1 MGTLSEPAAASAPL
15 VPLWRAPLAWLHRQ
29 RLSRGF
35 WVYFVAALCFD
46 AGFAVYFF
54 LFNLYLL
61 DVHYFER
68 AIGLIGGA
76 MTLGSVAGTLPAGA
90 LARRFGLRPLL
101 VAAFTAAPALGALRA
116 VWIWEP
122 AQIALAFLAGV
133 AMCGWTVSYLPTIAG
148 LTTIENR
155 PSAFSLVYAA
165 SIACSCLGAVVCG
178 DLPQWLHRAGVDL
191 QPAAIKRSILLGS
204 CAIAV
209 AGLGAVLR
217 LPRAPLAALPAE
229 EAGVSIPSL
238 RLARVRLSPV
248 LLRVLPVLM
257 LWSVVLAAFTPFANV
272 YLAHDLHLSLE
283 KVGLLFA
290 ISQSLQ
296 LCAIM
301 INPVLFGAFGMVNGI
316 AITELATAAAMGAM
330 ALTPN
335 LRISMGLY
343 LAFSALQW
351 MSAPGLYN
359 LLMDRTPE
367 SERSTA
373 AAITMFLT
381 SLVSSG
387 ATAGV
392 GFLFA
397 RAGYPRVLLG
407 IAVLAAGAA
416 VLCRVELRSEGRRGR
431 GITAR

>member
-1 MGTLSEPAAASAPL
+1 MGALLDPFEASAQAA
-15 VPLWRAPLAWLHRQ
+15 PLWRNPRAWLHRQ
-29 RLSRGF
+29 RLSRGY
-35 WVYFVAALCFD
+35 WVYFAAAFCFD

-61 DVHYFER
+61 DVHFYER

-90 LARRFGLRPLL
+90 LARRYGLRPLL
-101 VAAFTAAPALGALRA
+101 VVAFVAAPVLCALRA

-122 AQIALAFLAGV
+122 AQLGLAFLAGV
-133 AMCGWTVSYLPTIAG
+133 AMSGWTVSYLPTVAG
-148 LTTIENR
+148 LTTLENR

-165 SIACSCLGAVVCG
+165 SIGCSCLGALVCG
-178 DLPQWLHRAGVDL
+178 DLPQWLHRVGLDL
-191 QPAAIKRSILLGS
+191 QPAAVKRVILLAS
-204 CAIAV
+204 CAIVA
-209 AGLGAVLR
+209 AGLPAVLR
-217 LPRAPLAALPAE
+217 LPRARLAAVKVAE
-229 EAGVSIPSL
+229 AEPSL
-238 RLARVRLSPV
+238 PGFRLARMRLSPI

-272 YLAHDLHLSLE
+272 YLAHNLHLPLE
-283 KVGLLFA
+283 RVGLLFA
-290 ISQSLQ
+290 VSQGLQ
-296 LCAIM
+296 LCAILV
-301 INPVLFGAFGMVNGI
+301 NPPLFGAVGMVTGI
-316 AITELATAAAMGAM
+316 AITELATAAALGAM

-335 LRISMGLY
+335 LRLSVGLY

-381 SLVSSG
+381 ALVSSG
-387 ATAGV
+387 ATAAAGA
-392 GFLFA
+392 LFA
-397 RAGYPRVLLG
+397 WAGYPRVLLG
-407 IAVLAAGAA
+407 IAVLAACVA
-416 VLCRVELRSEGRRGR
+416 VLCRVLLRSERRVAAQ
-431 GITAR
+431 TVL

>member
-1 MGTLSEPAAASAPL
+1 MGTLSEPVATSAQPA
-15 VPLWRAPLAWLHRQ
+15 PLWRAPRAWLERR

-35 WVYFVAALCFD
+35 WIYFVAAFCFD
-46 AGFAVYFF
+46 AGFAVYYF

-61 DVHYFER
+61 DLHFYEK

-76 MTLGSVAGTLPAGA
+76 LTLGSVAGTLPAGA

-101 VAAFTAAPALGALRA
+101 VAAFVAAPALCALRA

-122 AQIALAFLAGV
+122 AQLALAFLSGV
-133 AMCGWTVSYLPTIAG
+133 AMCGWSVSYLPTVAG
-148 LTTIENR
+148 LTTLENR

-165 SIACSCLGAVVCG
+165 SIACGCLGALICG
-178 DLPQWLHRAGVDL
+178 GLPQWLHRAGMDL
-191 QPAAIKRSILLGS
+191 QPAAIERVILLGA
-204 CAIAV
+204 CAIAA
-209 AGLGAVLR
+209 AGLPAVLR
-217 LPRAPLAALPAE
+217 LPRAPLATVPAE
-229 EAGVSIPSL
+229 AADASIPGL
-238 RLARVRLSPV
+238 RLANVRISPV

-283 KVGLLFA
+283 KVGLIFA
-290 ISQSLQ
+290 ISQALQ
-296 LCAIM
+296 LCAVLV
-301 INPVLFGAFGMVNGI
+301 NPALFGAVGMVRGI
-316 AITELATAAAMGAM
+316 AITELATAVAVGAM
-330 ALTPN
+330 AMTPN
-335 LRISMGLY
+335 LRLSVSLY

-367 SERSTA
+367 SERSSA

-387 ATAGV
+387 ATAGA
-392 GFLFA
+392 GMLFA
-397 RAGYPRVLLG
+397 WAGYPRVLVG
-407 IAVLAAGAA
+407 VAVLAAGVAA
-416 VLCRVELRSEGRRGR
+416 LCRVLLGSDRR
-431 GITAR
+431 AQ

>member
-1 MGTLSEPAAASAPL
+1 MAILSEPVPSSAPS
-15 VPLWRAPLAWLHRQ
+15 VPLWRDPLAWLHRQ
-29 RLSRGF
+29 RLGRGF
-35 WVYFVAALCFD
+35 WIYFVAAFCFD
-46 AGFAVYFF
+46 AGFSVYYF

-68 AIGLIGGA
+68 AIGLFGGA
-76 MTLGSVAGTLPAGA
+76 TTLGSVVGTLPAGV
-90 LARRFGLRPLL
+90 LARRIGLRPLL
-101 VAAFTAAPALGALRA
+101 VVAFVAAPALCAVRA

-122 AQIALAFLAGV
+122 AQIALAFLSGV
-133 AMCGWTVSYLPTIAG
+133 AMCGWTVSYLPTVAG
-148 LTTIENR
+148 LTTLENR

-165 SIACSCLGAVVCG
+165 SIGCSCLGAVICG
-178 DLPQWLHRAGVDL
+178 DLPQWLHRAGMDF
-191 QPAAIKRSILLGS
+191 QPAAIKRMILLGS
-204 CAIAV
+204 CAIAA
-209 AGLGAVLR
+209 AGLPAVLR
-217 LPRAPLAALPAE
+217 LPRAPLAAVPAE
-229 EAGVSIPSL
+229 EADASIPGL
-238 RLARVRLSPV
+238 RLAKIRLSPV

-290 ISQSLQ
+290 VSQGLQ
-296 LCAIM
+296 LCAILA
-301 INPVLFGAFGMVNGI
+301 NPPLFGAVGMVNGI
-316 AITELATAAAMGAM
+316 AITELATAVAMGAM

-335 LRISMGLY
+335 VGLSMGLY

-373 AAITMFLT
+373 AAITMFST

-387 ATAGV
+387 ATASAGM
-392 GFLFA
+392 LFA
-397 RAGYPRVLLG
+397 WAGYPRVLVG
-407 IAVLAAGAA
+407 IAVLAACVAA
-416 VLCRVELRSEGRRGR
+416 LCCVVLKSKPCGP
-431 GITAR
+431 TAK

>member
-1 MGTLSEPAAASAPL
+1 MAALPQPIAAAATEA
-15 VPLWRAPLAWLHRQ
+15 PLWRAPLAWLHRQ
-29 RLSRGF
+29 RLSRAF
-35 WVYFVAALCFD
+35 WTYFVAAFCFD

-61 DVHYFER
+61 DLHFYEKT
-68 AIGLIGGA
+68 IGLIGGA
-76 MTLGSVAGTLPAGA
+76 MTLGSVAGTLPAGVA
-90 LARRFGLRPLL
+90 ARRFGLRPLL
-101 VAAFTAAPALGALRA
+101 VIAFVAAPAAGALRA
-116 VWIWEP
+116 LWIWEP

-133 AMCGWTVSYLPTIAG
+133 AMSGWTVSYLPAVAG
-148 LTTIENR
+148 MTTRENR

-178 DLPQWLHRAGVDL
+178 DLPLWLHRAGIDW
-191 QPAAIKRSILLGS
+191 QPAAIKRDILLGS
-204 CAIAV
+204 CVIAA
-209 AGLGAVLR
+209 AGLAAVLR
-217 LPRAPLAALPAE
+217 LPRNPPMPVPAH
-229 EAGVSIPSL
+229 EADASIPGL
-238 RLARVRLSPV
+238 RLAKIRLSPA

-272 YLAHDLHLSLE
+272 YLAHNLHLSLE
-283 KVGLLFA
+283 RVGLLFA
-290 ISQSLQ
+290 VSQGLQ
-296 LCAIM
+296 LCAILV
-301 INPVLFGAFGMVNGI
+301 NPPLFGAVGMVNGI
-316 AITELATAAAMGAM
+316 AVTELATALAMGAM
-330 ALTPN
+330 ALTPS
-335 LRISMGLY
+335 LRLSVGLY
-343 LAFSALQW
+343 LAFSVLQW

-387 ATAGV
+387 ATAGA

-407 IAVLAAGAA
+407 IAVLAAVVAA
-416 VLCRVELRSEGRRGR
+416 LCRILLGSERRSRP
-431 GITAR
+431 

>member
-1 MGTLSEPAAASAPL
+1 MDTLLEPAAETARPL
-15 VPLWRAPLAWLHRQ
+15 AWWRGPLAWLQRQ

-35 WVYFVAALCFD
+35 WVYFVAAFCFD

-61 DVHYFER
+61 DIHFFER
-68 AIGLIGGA
+68 SIGLIGGA

-90 LARRFGLRPLL
+90 VARRFGLRPLL
-101 VAAFTAAPALGALRA
+101 VVAFIAAPALGVLRTLC
-116 VWIWEP
+116 VGEP

-133 AMCGWTVSYLPTIAG
+133 AMCGWTVSYLPAIAD
-148 LTTIENR
+148 LTTVENR
-155 PSAFSLVYAA
+155 PSAFNLVYAA

-191 QPAAIKRSILLGS
+191 QSAAIKQMILLGS
-204 CAIAV
+204 CAIAA
-209 AGLGAVLR
+209 AGLAAMLR
-217 LPRAPLAALPAE
+217 LPRAQLAAVPAD
-229 EAGVSIPSL
+229 EADASIPGL
-238 RLARVRLSPV
+238 RLAKIRLSPV

-257 LWSVVLAAFTPFANV
+257 VWSVVLAAFTPFANV
-272 YLAHDLHLSLE
+272 YLAHNLHFSLE
-283 KVGLLFA
+283 KVGLIFA
-290 ISQSLQ
+290 VSQGLQ
-296 LCAIM
+296 LCTVM
-301 INPVLFGAFGMVNGI
+301 SNPVLFNAFGMVRGI
-316 AITELATAAAMGAM
+316 AFTELATASAMGAM

-335 LRISMGLY
+335 LPLSVGLY
-343 LAFSALQW
+343 LTCSALQW

-359 LLMDRTPE
+359 LLMDHTPE

-387 ATAGV
+387 ATAAA

-397 RAGYPRVLLG
+397 RAGYPRVPFG
-407 IAVLAAGAA
+407 VAVLAAGVAA
-416 VLCRVELRSEGRRGR
+416 LCRVFPGSERRR
-431 GITAR
+431 ATTAQ

>member
-1 MGTLSEPAAASAPL
+1 MAALPQPVAATATEA
-15 VPLWRAPLAWLHRQ
+15 PLWRAPLAWLHRQ
-29 RLSRGF
+29 RLSRAF
-35 WVYFVAALCFD
+35 WIYFVAAFCFD

-61 DVHYFER
+61 DLHFYEKT
-68 AIGLIGGA
+68 IGLIGGA
-76 MTLGSVAGTLPAGA
+76 MTLGAVAGTLPAGLA
-90 LARRFGLRPLL
+90 ARRFGLRPLL
-101 VAAFTAAPALGALRA
+101 VVAFAAAPAAGALRA
-116 VWIWEP
+116 LWIWEP

-133 AMCGWTVSYLPTIAG
+133 AMSGWTVSYLPAVAAM
-148 LTTIENR
+148 TTRENR

-178 DLPQWLHRAGVDL
+178 GLPHWLHRAGVDW
-191 QPAAIKRSILLGS
+191 PSAAIKRDILLGS
-204 CAIAV
+204 CAIAA
-209 AGLGAVLR
+209 AGLAAVLR
-217 LPRAPLAALPAE
+217 LPRKPLTAVPAD
-229 EAGVSIPSL
+229 ATDASIPGF
-238 RLARVRLSPV
+238 RLAKIRVSPA

-257 LWSVVLAAFTPFANV
+257 LWSIVLAAFTPFANV
-272 YLAHDLHLSLE
+272 YLAHNLHLSLE
-283 KVGLLFA
+283 SVGLLFA
-290 ISQSLQ
+290 LSQGLQ
-296 LCAIM
+296 LCAILV
-301 INPVLFGAFGMVNGI
+301 NPPLFGAVGMVNGI
-316 AITELATAAAMGAM
+316 AVTELATALAMGAM

-335 LRISMGLY
+335 LRLSVGLY

-387 ATAGV
+387 ATAGA

-397 RAGYPRVLLG
+397 HDGYPRVLLG
-407 IAVLAAGAA
+407 IAVLAAMAA
-416 VLCRVELRSEGRRGR
+416 ALCRILLGSERRSRP
-431 GITAR
+431 